1 MVLTQA
7 ILERGR
13 SMKHITLIAVLV
25 ALPNLSAPSYAQGE
39 KPAAKPA
46 EKATPAPAAK
56 AADKPKAAPAAK
68 PEAKPAAAAPAP
80 KPVEKPAAAPVEKPA
95 AKVAEAAPAAK
106 APPRKRDTRDARECL
121 QHATNPEISKCAEKF
136 R

>member
-25 ALPNLSAPSYAQGE
+25 VLPGLSAPSYAQGE

-95 AKVAEAAPAAK
+95 KVAEAAPAAK
-106 APPRKRDTRDARECL
+106 APSRKRDTRDARECL
-121 QHATNPEISKCAEKF
+121 QHATNPEISKCAEKY